1 MRRCSG
7 AVGLTI
13 AWWSEPSVQ
22 RYSPTTLYWS
32 PMSATRRDFLAA
44 STAAALGAALGR
56 PLSLL
61 AQQAQPQPQPL
72 FTPIRRNVGT
82 FTMRGGTVGWLVNAG
97 GVAVVDSQFP
107 AEARA
112 LLDGL
117 QVRSKNRGVDVLINT
132 HHHGDHTSGNP
143 VFRGVAR
150 RVVAHGMADQHM
162 RRAPS
167 TQQAQSQ
174 PAVPAGQHQQ
184 PAAPAGQ
191 QQQPAPPAG
200 AQQQPAPEPL
210 YPDTTFTHT
219 WSADVGDERI
229 VARHHGRAH
238 TSGDAVITFERA
250 NVVHMG
256 DLMFNRRHP
265 VVDRTAGASMRNWAR
280 VLEEVVNAHGRDTI
294 YIFGHANTGL
304 PVTGSSADLLHF
316 RDYLGAVIAFVEKHV
331 AGGRTREEVLG
342 MREPLAGFDAWGA
355 FGQPGARDP
364 LTVAYEEVSSGV

>member
-1 MRRCSG
+1 MRS
-7 AVGLTI
+7 
-13 AWWSEPSVQ
+13 S
-22 RYSPTTLYWS
+22 
-32 PMSATRRDFLAA
+32 RREFLAA
-44 STAAALGAALGR
+44 SAAAALGAALGR
-56 PLSLL
+56 PSFGL
-61 AQQAQPQPQPL
+61 AQQPPQPQPL

-107 AEARA
+107 SEARA

-117 QVRSKNRGVDVLINT
+117 QARSKSRGVDVLINT

-167 TQQAQSQ
+167 PQQPQAQAAA
-174 PAVPAGQHQQ
+174 PAAQHQQ
-184 PAAPAGQ
+184 PPAAPAGQ
-191 QQQPAPPAG
+191 QQQQP
-200 AQQQPAPEPL
+200 PAPEPL

-219 WSADVGDERI
+219 WSAEVGDERI

-238 TSGDAVITFERA
+238 TSGDAAITFERA

-265 VVDRTAGASMRNWAR
+265 VVDRAAGASMRNWAR
-280 VLEEVVNAHGRDTI
+280 VLEQVANAHARDTI

-316 RDYLGAVIAFVEKHV
+316 RDYLGAVIGFVEKQV
-331 AGGRTREEVLG
+331 AAGRTREEVLA
-342 MREPLAGFDAWGA
+342 MREPLAGFESFGP
-355 FGQPGARDP
+355 FGQASARDP
-364 LTVAYEEVSSGV
+364 LTVAYEEVTSGA